1 MDARTRQK
9 ERAMQLQAATDVSFN
24 VIRDKVCDAICK
36 AEGAGFRCY
45 IGEMYADS
53 AVYTSCG
60 PDNVEKMYQR
70 SYSMVDGKVILGDP
84 VEVEREVSYVPIK
97 AAAEIVDIVASD
109 SAAVWRVRVIAFG
122 PDKNGKICWDKAPLV
137 AALSLFNG
145 AKVFALKASQHH
157 DAKTAPKYGK
167 SVLEMVG
174 ALSNPE
180 VKPDAIYADLV
191 ILPSAAWLQND
202 LKACKDRD
210 IPSPYGLSI
219 DIGGTTIKKMVA
231 GKSMLAP
238 KEIRKVEVDVVHDP
252 VGKGEFLEQLAAA
265 EEAGQKEE
273 YMFDRLMAALK
284 SKRPDLHGQITAG
297 MSAGTITEDQAFEMV
312 AAAIADGTQGGGQ
325 TQMVAAMVAGMKD
338 LLGGDT
344 GGEVKLLACS
354 LVLDR
359 RLLAAGLPTKMEA
372 SLRSRFE
379 NVAFKEEDLVTEIK
393 AAKEI
398 CDEISGSG
406 NVHGMGGNRVV
417 VEPTEKLQA
426 ASDLLFGLTVPDT
439 VKDVAPFRSLRA
451 AYVEITGDTE
461 VRGYIDDQSRLRQL
475 RAAGFDSST
484 FQFVLGNT
492 LYRRMI
498 GDYQEIG
505 DFGVSLLVGQNIR
518 NARDFRSL
526 QSVRIAYFG
535 DLPNVD
541 PENNQDYSDLGNLSD
556 EKIDY
561 TLGQKGGIITISR
574 KMIINDD
581 IRAVDTI
588 RRRLP
593 RAARRTLAKQVW
605 NLLVT
610 NAVYMGDNKACFHV
624 DHGNLDTTAF
634 GQTAVLG
641 MKTRLYNQ
649 TEPQSNAVLAMKLKS
664 LAIPEA
670 LWGAAVTLNQTP
682 NFLIAGVTT
691 GNPFYHY
698 FGPNNEFIYEIPF
711 MLDSNDFIGLADTAE
726 AEIVELAFLNGQQEP
741 EMFVADNPNFGQFFV
756 GDRIQYKIRHEYNCA
771 LTDYRGVQMNMVS
784 GS

>member
-1 MDARTRQK
+1 MDARERQK
-9 ERAMQLQAATDVSFN
+9 VREAQMQAANASFGA
-24 VIRDKVCDAICK
+24 ITGMVCDAICT

-45 IGEMYADS
+45 IGEMYPDS
-53 AVYTSCG
+53 VVYQSCG
-60 PDNVEKMYQR
+60 PDNIEKMYQR
-70 SYSMVDGKVILGDP
+70 SYSVLDGKVTLGDP
-84 VEVEREVSYVPIK
+84 VQVEREVSYVPIK
-97 AAAEIVDIVASD
+97 AAAEIVTSDDASE
-109 SAAVWRVRVIAFG
+109 SGSVWRVRVIAFG
-122 PDKNGKICWDKAPLV
+122 PDKNDKICWEKAPLV
-137 AALSLFNG
+137 AAISLFEG

-157 DAKTAPKYGK
+157 DAKSTPRYGK
-167 SVLEMVG
+167 SVTEMVG
-174 ALSNPE
+174 ALRNPE
-180 VKPDAIYADLV
+180 VQSDAIYADLV
-191 ILPSAAWLQND
+191 ILPSASWLQND
-202 LKACKDRD
+202 LKACRDRS
-210 IPSPYGLSI
+210 IPPAYGLSI
-219 DIGGTTIKKMVA
+219 DVGGTVGKKLVA
-231 GKSMLAP
+231 GKQMLVP
-238 KEIRKVEVDVVHDP
+238 KLIKKVEVDVVHDP
-252 VGKGEFLEQLAAA
+252 VGKGEFLTQLAAA
-265 EEAGQKEE
+265 QEAGQKEE

-297 MSAGTITEDQAFEMV
+297 MTAGTMTEEQAFELV
-312 AAAIADGTQGGGQ
+312 AASVVGGSEGDNNQ
-325 TQMVAAMVAGMKD
+325 TQMVAAMVSGMKD
-338 LLGGDT
+338 LLGGDA
-344 GGEVKLLACS
+344 GSEVKLLTCS
-354 LVLDR
+354 LVLDKK
-359 RLLAAGLPTKMEA
+359 LLAAGLPTKMEA

-379 NVAFKEEDLVTEIK
+379 GTVFKDEELTEQIK

-398 CDEISGSG
+398 CDELTGSG
-406 NVHGMGGNRVV
+406 NVRGLGGNRVV

-451 AYVEITGDTE
+451 AYVEITGDTD
-461 VRGYIDDQSRLRQL
+461 VRGYIDDPGQLRNL

-498 GDYQEIG
+498 GDYQEIPDYG
-505 DFGVSLLVGQNIR
+505 MSLLVGQNIR
-518 NARDFRSL
+518 NARDFRAL

-593 RAARRTLAKQVW
+593 RAAKRTLAKQVW
-605 NLLVT
+605 NLLLS
-610 NAVYMGDNKACFHV
+610 NAVYMGDNKAVFHT

-641 MKTRLYNQ
+641 MKTRMYNQ
-649 TEPQSNAVLAMKLKS
+649 VEPQSGAVLALRLKE
-664 LAIPEA
+664 LCIPEA

-691 GNPFYHY
+691 GNPFFHF
-698 FGPNNEFIYEIPF
+698 FGPNNENIHEIPF
-711 MLDSNDFIGLADTAE
+711 MLDANDFIGLGDVNDT
-726 AEIVELAFLNGQQEP
+726 EIVELAFLNGQQEP

-756 GDRIQYKIRHEYNCA
+756 GDRIQYKIRHEYNAA
-771 LTDYRGVQMNMVS
+771 LTDYRNVQMSMVA
-784 GS
+784 G